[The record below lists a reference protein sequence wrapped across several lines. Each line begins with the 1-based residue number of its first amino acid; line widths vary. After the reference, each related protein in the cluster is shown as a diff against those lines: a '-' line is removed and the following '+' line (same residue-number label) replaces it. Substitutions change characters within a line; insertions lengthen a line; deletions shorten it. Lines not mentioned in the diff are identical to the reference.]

1 MLIDQQNITKLVP
14 QRPPILMI
22 DALLEQDE
30 VSTTTS
36 FKVREDDMF
45 IRDNMLLPEG
55 MLENIAQTAAA
66 RAGYYYHQQN
76 ATPPLGF
83 IGAIT
88 KVEINGQPKV
98 GDTLKT
104 TVSVKSE
111 VFNITLIVGKI
122 ELNGQL
128 LAQCEMKI
136 VLADGE

>member
-1 MLIDQQNITKLVP
+1 MLIDQANITKLIP

-22 DALLEQDE
+22 DALLEQDD
-30 VSTTTS
+30 VSTSTS
-36 FKVREDDMF
+36 FEVRSDDMF
-45 IRDNMLLPEG
+45 IRDGKLLPEG

-88 KVEINGQPKV
+88 KVEINGQPKI
-98 GDTLKT
+98 GDVLKT

-111 VFNITLIVGKI
+111 VFNITLIIGKI
-122 ELNGQL
+122 ERNGEI

-136 VLADGE
+136 VLAESE